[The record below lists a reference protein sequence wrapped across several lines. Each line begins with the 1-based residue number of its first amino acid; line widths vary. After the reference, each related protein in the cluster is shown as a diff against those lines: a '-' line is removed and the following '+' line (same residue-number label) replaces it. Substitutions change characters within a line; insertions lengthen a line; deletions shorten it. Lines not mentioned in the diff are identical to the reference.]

1 MPRPR
6 LAFVVQRYG
15 ADITGGAEYHCRLV
29 AEDLASRAE
38 VTVLTTCAG
47 DYVTWANRHPAG
59 ERVENGVRVLRFP
72 VSRARDLERFAALTA
87 RLFGERARTEP
98 GRVEIESTRNA
109 DPDLASQWV
118 DEQGPFAPELVSHL
132 GDHAA
137 DYDAFVFFSY
147 RYYPTCRGLPRVADR
162 ALLVPT
168 AEDDGAYHLP
178 VYRRL
183 LELPRAIVFNSVEE
197 RAMLARAVGPRLAG
211 GDVVGVGT
219 ELPSAVDPDG
229 FRARHGVRDP
239 FLLYVGRV
247 DLNKGCPELF
257 DFFRRYRAQTA
268 SSLRLVLLGQAILPV
283 PSDPAIVSLG
293 FQPDAEKWNA
303 LAAATA
309 FVMPSPLESLSMA
322 TLEAW
327 WSRKPALVN
336 AKCAVLRGQCRR
348 ANAGLYY
355 GGYDEFA
362 EALGLLERDAA
373 LRDRLGRN
381 GSTYFQAH
389 YTREVIGAK
398 YDALLRLVLDGPRR
412 RSA

>member
-29 AEDLASRAE
+29 AEDLARRAE

-47 DYVTWANRHPAG
+47 DYVTWANRHPPG
-59 ERVENGVRVLRFP
+59 ERLENGVRVLRFP
-72 VSRARDLERFAALTA
+72 VSRPRDLERFARLTA

-98 GRVEIESTRNA
+98 GQVEIERAREA
-109 DPDLASQWV
+109 DPELARQWV
-118 DEQGPFAPELVSHL
+118 DEQGPFAPELVRHVQ
-132 GDHAA
+132 DHAS
-137 DYDAFVFFSY
+137 DHDAFIFFSY
-147 RYYPTCRGLPRVADR
+147 RYYPTCRALPAVADR

-178 VYRRL
+178 IYRRL
-183 LELPRAIVFNSVEE
+183 LERPRAIVFNSVEE
-197 RAMLARAVGPRLAG
+197 RAMLARAVGGGLAA

-219 ELPSAVDPDG
+219 ELPAAVDPDG
-229 FRARHGVRDP
+229 FRARHGLVGP

-257 DFFRRYRAQTA
+257 DFFLRYRAEKA
-268 SSLRLVLLGQAILPV
+268 SPLRLVLLGQAILPV

-303 LAAATA
+303 LAASAV

-355 GGYDEFA
+355 GSYDEFA
-362 EALGLLERDAA
+362 EALALLERDSA
-373 LRDRLGRN
+373 LRDRLGRS
-381 GSTYFQAH
+381 GRAYFDAH
-389 YTREVIGAK
+389 YTREVIASK
-398 YDALLRLVLDGPRR
+398 YDALLAPVLAGPAR